1 MRKILNFII
10 VLSLMFLFGY
20 IAVSKELD
28 YEKNQPVVNN
38 FLKNISIDK
47 PISYK
52 NMTIYPI
59 ISKYQLKDN
68 LLLLDDSL
76 ENKVIE
82 ITEKGSGQVNN
93 LELQKNHS
101 KNPVFIMAGE
111 IIKGAKQDRIISND
125 LILGKDEKKY
135 TISVYCVEQGRW
147 VNKTDRF
154 ESSQLIGA
162 NALRSAV
169 VQKKAQSEVWK
180 EVAKKND
187 NLQAGSSTSNYRAS
201 YESKRYQEN
210 SSGYLDHFLSL
221 SKKNPNYIGVIVKID
236 NKISNVDLF
245 GNHNTFSSLW
255 PKTLKAYAQDAV
267 DTDYLSGLKDTVS
280 VNNIFDSIKKSTF
293 QEVSNPGL
301 GNEYSIKSNSF
312 YGNVLIYSNNVIH
325 LALFV
330 DQNEDIK
337 PTKIDSYDQIPELKR
352 HKR

>member
-1 MRKILNFII
+1 MRKIFNFII
-10 VLSLMFLFGY
+10 ILLLVSLFSA
-20 IAVSKELD
+20 IAISKELN
-28 YEKNQPVVNN
+28 YNNTQPEVNN
-38 FLKNISIDK
+38 FLKNLSIDK
-47 PISYK
+47 SISYK

-59 ISKYQLKDN
+59 ISKSQLKDH
-68 LLLLDDSL
+68 LLLLDDSI
-76 ENKVIE
+76 ENKTIE
-82 ITEKGSGQVNN
+82 ITEKGPGQVNS
-93 LELQKNHS
+93 LELQKNDS
-101 KNPVFIMAGE
+101 KYPLFIMAGE

-169 VQKKAQSEVWK
+169 VQKKAQTEVWK

-187 NLQAGSSTSNYRAS
+187 TLQAGSATANYRAS
-201 YESKRYQEN
+201 YESKVYQEN

-221 SKKNPNYIGVIVKID
+221 PGKNPNYIGVIVKIN

-245 GNHNTFSSLW
+245 GNHNTFDSLW

-267 DTDYLSGLKDTVS
+267 DNDYLSGLKEIVS

-293 QEVSNPGL
+293 QELSNPGL
-301 GNEYSIKSNSF
+301 GNEYSIKGCSF
-312 YGNVLIYSNNVIH
+312 YGNVLVYSNNVIH
-325 LALFV
+325 LALFA
-330 DQNEDIK
+330 DQNNDNK
-337 PTKIDSYDQIPELKR
+337 PVKINSYDQIPEIRR
-352 HKR
+352 HNH